1 MHLILGF
8 GATGASYLRYLNK
21 RNIPALIMDSR
32 DNPPG
37 LSEFKSINKEN
48 LYLGGF
54 NQEILDKVETILVS
68 PGIPYDNEILL
79 EARKLNKK
87 IVTDIEIFL
96 IESKSRNILV
106 TGTNGKTTAVSMITH
121 VLKGIFQDE
130 KIISCGNIG
139 IPVLDTLEEE
149 NDISVIEVSSFQL
162 EHSDP
167 DNLECEIACL
177 LNVSEDHLDRHVS
190 LEEYKEIKEK
200 VFSHCKIEIRG
211 EEYHRRYRLNQ
222 LSRSISFWWWGW
234 TEATTRLQE
243 PHNFSL
249 LEEIYKDHYKFP
261 FNKHLYTVMAVI
273 LSVAILRNKRKV
285 DQGINAL
292 DQSEGFLERQLEF
305 LEEELDLSD
314 LWLKTAKIL
323 NSFELPEHRFE
334 YLGIRNGVHF
344 INDSKAT
351 NIHSMLAAIDEVK
364 NQYGKNKT
372 ILICGGDSK
381 NQDISKIT
389 KENLK
394 SIKKILIYGVDK
406 KIIKDNIH
414 TNADCLLVNDL
425 EEAVNKANTCS
436 VEGDVVLLSP
446 SCSST
451 DMFLDYKE
459 RGNKFRKLCG
469 FM

>member
-37 LSEFKSINKEN
+37 LSEFKSLNKEN

-162 EHSDP
+162 EHSNP

-211 EEYHRRYRLNQ
+211 EEYHRRYRLNR

-234 TEATTRLQE
+234 TEGTDDSATNM
-243 PHNFSL
+243 HL
-249 LEEIYKDHYKFP
+249 LEDIYKDHYKFP
-261 FNKHLYTVMAVI
+261 FNKHLYTVMAVV
-273 LSVAILRNKRKV
+273 LSVAILRNKSKV
-285 DQGINAL
+285 DLGINFF
-292 DQSEGFLERQLEF
+292 DMSEEFLERQLDF
-305 LEEELDLSD
+305 LEKELDLSD
-314 LWLKTAKIL
+314 LWLKPAKIL

-351 NIHSMLAAIDEVK
+351 NIHSTLAAIDEVK
-364 NQYGKNKT
+364 NRYGKNIT

-381 NQDISKIT
+381 GQDFSKIT
-389 KENLK
+389 KKNLE
-394 SIKKILIYGVDK
+394 SIKQILIYGVDK

-425 EEAVNKANTCS
+425 EEAVSKANTCS
-436 VEGDVVLLSP
+436 VECDVVLLSP

-451 DMFLDYKE
+451 DMFLYYKE

>member
-37 LSEFKSINKEN
+37 LSEFKSLNKEN

-162 EHSDP
+162 EHSNP

-234 TEATTRLQE
+234 TEGTDDSATNM
-243 PHNFSL
+243 HL
-249 LEEIYKDHYKFP
+249 LEDIYKDHYKFP
-261 FNKHLYTVMAVI
+261 FNKHLYTVMAVV
-273 LSVAILRNKRKV
+273 LSVTILRNKNKV
-285 DQGINAL
+285 DLGINFF
-292 DQSEGFLERQLEF
+292 DMSEEFLERQLDF
-305 LEEELDLSD
+305 LEKELDLSD

-323 NSFELPEHRFE
+323 NSFALPEHRFE

-406 KIIKDNIH
+406 KIIKENIH
-414 TNADCLLVNDL
+414 ANADCLLVNDL
-425 EEAVNKANTCS
+425 EEAVDKAKSCS
-436 VEGDVVLLSP
+436 IEGDVVLLSP
-446 SCSST
+446 FCAST
-451 DMFLDYKE
+451 DMFLDYRE
-459 RGNKFRKLCG
+459 RGHKFRELSG
-469 FM
+469 FN